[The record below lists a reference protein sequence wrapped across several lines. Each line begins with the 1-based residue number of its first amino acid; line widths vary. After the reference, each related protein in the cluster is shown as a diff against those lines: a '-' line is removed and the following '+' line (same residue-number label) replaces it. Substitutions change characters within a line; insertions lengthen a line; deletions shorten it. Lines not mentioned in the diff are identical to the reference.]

1 MFLKQVLKR
10 DVKMESA
17 HMPDEAGLNHADAHC
32 QAQHGLTHA
41 QYPQSLSVLD
51 AQVIHDS
58 LLIVVQWH
66 QDGHLKLPCHESAAS
81 AFGSVIV
88 RPLLFDSH

>member
-1 MFLKQVLKR
+1 MFLKQALKR

-41 QYPQSLSVLD
+41 QYLQFLSTLN

-58 LLIVVQWH
+58 LLIVVQLH
-66 QDGHLKLPCHESAAS
+66 QDGHLKQPCHELAAS
-81 AFGSVIV
+81 VFG
-88 RPLLFDSH
+88 